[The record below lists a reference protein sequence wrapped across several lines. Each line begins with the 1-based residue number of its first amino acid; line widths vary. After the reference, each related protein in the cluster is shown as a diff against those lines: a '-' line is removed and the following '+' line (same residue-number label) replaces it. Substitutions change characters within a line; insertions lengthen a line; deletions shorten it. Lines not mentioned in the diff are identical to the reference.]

1 VAPIRTELRPGT
13 FLYSTIVFA
22 IPALTTAISLAFAA
36 QVLGQ
41 YRERRRTHQLA
52 WGIALLFFAAG
63 AFPEV
68 LGSLSGW
75 TDLDYRLYYLFG
87 AILVVPWLALGT
99 AELLLQGDRARI
111 ARLGYRVF
119 VALITVMGAV
129 AFATAGLHGNFLGVT
144 HPPDNCAMYCPSQ
157 HGYGAGNI
165 LAVVAAAVGN
175 TLGTVVLVA
184 GAGYSAY
191 RTYRAGLPR
200 NLTLGN
206 ALILTGSLVVA
217 FTATLT
223 RLKVYELFYA
233 GQAAGI
239 AIIFAGFLLIATVS
253 QPRARLA

>member
-1 VAPIRTELRPGT
+1 M
-13 FLYSTIVFA
+13 FA
-22 IPALTTAISLAFAA
+22 LPALTTAISLAFAA

-41 YRERRRTHQLA
+41 YRDRRRLHQLA
-52 WGIALLFFAAG
+52 WGIALLFYASG

-75 TDLDYRLYYLFG
+75 TDVDYRLYYLFG
-87 AILVVPWLALGT
+87 AILLVPWLALGT
-99 AELLLQGDRARI
+99 AELLLQGDRARL
-111 ARLGYRVF
+111 ARIGYRAF
-119 VALITVMGAV
+119 VGLITAMGVIAIV
-129 AFATAGLHGNFLGVT
+129 TAGLHLSFLGVT

-157 HGYGAGNI
+157 HGYGFGNI

-175 TLGTVVLVA
+175 TVGTIVLVV

-191 RTYRAGLPR
+191 RTYRAGLSR

-206 ALILTGSLVVA
+206 LLILAGSLVVA

-223 RLKVYELFYA
+223 RIKVYELFYA

-239 AIIFAGFLLIATVS
+239 AIIFGGFLLIASVS
-253 QPRARLA
+253 QPRPRLA